1 MNSEN
6 KLIIHSNEN
15 DKEINHY
22 GKLLLAYKDYQLMEA
37 IKLLPD
43 DMIKEI
49 KKYVMNPYKFMPELK
64 LYKFPVF
71 KNSIDGK
78 KIMRVMGGEFQDQ
91 SFFSCLGFV
100 SPSSR
105 NNTNRN
111 YNAMPPKLETYE
123 MTVSIRSG
131 ETIKKL
137 HVRELNKGWNSWSGW
152 GSEIDRVDI
161 SSIILHDICKLN
173 YYYYE
178 LPKYRVSQYLKDLNI
193 KGRTKLIKFYD
204 KTEMGS
210 KLLIQAVIKGS

>member
-71 KNSIDGK
+71 YCDNH
-78 KIMRVMGGEFQDQ
+78 
-91 SFFSCLGFV
+91 
-100 SPSSR
+100 
-105 NNTNRN
+105 NN
-111 YNAMPPKLETYE
+111 
-123 MTVSIRSG
+123 
-131 ETIKKL
+131 
-137 HVRELNKGWNSWSGW
+137 
-152 GSEIDRVDI
+152 
-161 SSIILHDICKLN
+161 IILNNQIYETEDFGHDLDIDVGCDDRCFCVRRLN
-173 YYYYE
+173 
-178 LPKYRVSQYLKDLNI
+178 L
-193 KGRTKLIKFYD
+193 
-204 KTEMGS
+204 
-210 KLLIQAVIKGS
+210 KLLILIMV